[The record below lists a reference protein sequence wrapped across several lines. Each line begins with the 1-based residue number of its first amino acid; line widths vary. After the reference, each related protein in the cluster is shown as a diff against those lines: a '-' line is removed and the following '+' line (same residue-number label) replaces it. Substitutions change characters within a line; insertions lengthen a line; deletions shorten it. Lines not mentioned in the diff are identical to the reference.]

1 MQLGIFAK
9 TFDRP
14 DVASCLQAV
23 ADAGITAIQ
32 FNLSV
37 AGLPTIP
44 DEPVADEIVQ
54 RIRAAAAQSGVAL
67 DAISGTFNA
76 SHPDPAQR
84 QTYVARFPYLC
95 AVARD
100 LQIGIITLSSGSR
113 DPDDMWRWHP
123 DNTTPQAWADSR
135 ATLQTLAALADDHR
149 LTLAVEP
156 EHSNVVATADQ
167 AIAMLDQVG
176 SPTLKLV
183 YDAANLLDPD
193 DYDPAAAAAAIA
205 RDIATLGPHIA
216 LGHAKELITDR
227 APAAPGEGL
236 LPWPLI
242 VQRLHEAGFDGTLVI
257 HGLPETSVP
266 LAVTTLGAAL
276 AAATTHER
284 ASAMGRLQI
293 GGASLIYQTI
303 DAADGGS
310 MPFVF
315 QHAWAATRTSPSA
328 MSEMHRPPR

>member
-14 DVASCLQAV
+14 NVASCLQAV
-23 ADAGITAIQ
+23 ADAGIPTTQ

-37 AGLPTIP
+37 TGLPTIP
-44 DEPVADEIVQ
+44 DAPVPDDVVTAIRNAADQAGVEL
-54 RIRAAAAQSGVAL
+54 AAL
-67 DAISGTFNA
+67 SGTFNA
-76 SHPDPAQR
+76 AHPDPAQR
-84 QTYVARFPYLC
+84 QTYLARFPHLC
-95 AVARD
+95 AAARD

-113 DPDDMWRWHP
+113 DPGDMWRWHP

-135 ATLQTLAALADDHR
+135 TTLEALATLAEDYD

-156 EHSNVVATADQ
+156 EHSNVVANADQ
-167 AIAMLDQVG
+167 AITMLNEVG
-176 SPTLKLV
+176 SSALKLV

-193 DYDPAAAAAAIA
+193 GFDAAAAAAAIT

-216 LGHAKELITDR
+216 LGHAKELIPER

-242 VQRLHEAGFDGTLVI
+242 VQKLHENGFAGSLVI

-266 LAVTTLGAAL
+266 IAVTTLDAAL
-276 AAATTHER
+276 AVAAT
-284 ASAMGRLQI
+284 
-293 GGASLIYQTI
+293 
-303 DAADGGS
+303 
-310 MPFVF
+310 P
-315 QHAWAATRTSPSA
+315 
-328 MSEMHRPPR
+328 

>member
-14 DVASCLQAV
+14 NLASCLQAV
-23 ADAGITAIQ
+23 ADAGIPATQ

-44 DEPVADEIVQ
+44 DEPVPDDVVDA
-54 RIRAAAAQSGVAL
+54 IRAGADQAGVAL
-67 DAISGTFNA
+67 AAISGTFNA
-76 SHPDPAQR
+76 AHPDPAHR
-84 QTYVARFPYLC
+84 KTYLARFPHLC

-123 DNTTPQAWADSR
+123 ENTTPQAWADSR
-135 ATLQTLAALADDHR
+135 ITLQGLATLAEDHG
-149 LTLAVEP
+149 LSLAVEP

-167 AIAMLDQVG
+167 AITMLNQIG
-176 SPTLKLV
+176 SPAIKLV

-193 DYDPAAAAAAIA
+193 DYDPTIAAAAIT

-216 LGHAKELITDR
+216 LGHAKELIAER
-227 APAAPGEGL
+227 APVAPGEGL

-242 VQRLHEAGFDGTLVI
+242 VQTLHEAGFDGTLVI
-257 HGLPETSVP
+257 HGLPEASVP
-266 LAVTTLGAAL
+266 LAVTTLEAAL
-276 AAATTHER
+276 AVAPTT
-284 ASAMGRLQI
+284 
-293 GGASLIYQTI
+293 
-303 DAADGGS
+303 
-310 MPFVF
+310 
-315 QHAWAATRTSPSA
+315 
-328 MSEMHRPPR
+328 

>member
-23 ADAGITAIQ
+23 ADAGIPTTQ

-44 DEPVADEIVQ
+44 DEPVPDDVVDA
-54 RIRAAAAQSGVAL
+54 IRAAADQAGVAL
-67 DAISGTFNA
+67 AAISGTFNA
-76 SHPDPAQR
+76 AHPDPAQR
-84 QTYVARFPYLC
+84 QAFLARFPHLC

-113 DPDDMWRWHP
+113 DPQDMWRWHP

-135 ATLQTLAALADDHR
+135 TTLRALVTLAEDHG

-156 EHSNVVATADQ
+156 EHSNVVASADQ
-167 AIAMLDQVG
+167 AITMLDQIG
-176 SPTLKLV
+176 SPALKII

-193 DYDPAAAAAAIA
+193 CYDRAGAAAAIT

-216 LGHAKELITDR
+216 LGHAKELVADR
-227 APAAPGEGL
+227 APAAPGTGL

-242 VQRLHEAGFDGTLVI
+242 VQTLYEAGFDGILVI
-257 HGLPETSVP
+257 HGLPEATVP
-266 LAVTTLGAAL
+266 LAVTTLEAAL
-276 AAATTHER
+276 AAAPT
-284 ASAMGRLQI
+284 
-293 GGASLIYQTI
+293 
-303 DAADGGS
+303 
-310 MPFVF
+310 P
-315 QHAWAATRTSPSA
+315 
-328 MSEMHRPPR
+328 

>member
-14 DVASCLQAV
+14 NVASCLQAV
-23 ADAGITAIQ
+23 ADAGIPATQ

-44 DEPVADEIVQ
+44 DQAVPDEVVET
-54 RIRAAAAQSGVAL
+54 IRAAADQAGVAL
-67 DAISGTFNA
+67 AAISGTFNSA
-76 SHPDPAQR
+76 HPDPAHR
-84 QTYVARFPYLC
+84 QTYLARFPHLC

-113 DPDDMWRWHP
+113 DPQDMWRWHP

-135 ATLQTLAALADDHR
+135 TTLQALAALAEDYG

-156 EHSNVVATADQ
+156 EHSNVLATADQ
-167 AIAMLDQVG
+167 AITMLDQIG
-176 SPTLKLV
+176 SPALKII

-193 DYDPAAAAAAIA
+193 GFDPAAAAAAIT

-216 LGHAKELITDR
+216 LGHAKELIADR
-227 APAAPGEGL
+227 APAAPGTGL

-242 VQRLHEAGFDGTLVI
+242 VQTLHEAGFDGALVI

-266 LAVTTLGAAL
+266 LAVTSLEAAL
-276 AAATTHER
+276 AVAPTT
-284 ASAMGRLQI
+284 
-293 GGASLIYQTI
+293 
-303 DAADGGS
+303 
-310 MPFVF
+310 
-315 QHAWAATRTSPSA
+315 
-328 MSEMHRPPR
+328 

>member
-14 DVASCLQAV
+14 EVASCLQAV
-23 ADAGITAIQ
+23 ADAGIRATQ

-44 DEPVADEIVQ
+44 DEPVPDEIIQ
-54 RIRAAAAQSGVAL
+54 RIRAAADQAGVAL
-67 DAISGTFNA
+67 AAISGTFNA
-76 SHPDPAQR
+76 AHPDPAQR
-84 QTYVARFPYLC
+84 QIYLARFPHLC

-113 DPDDMWRWHP
+113 EPQDMWRWHP

-135 ATLQTLAALADDHR
+135 TTLQALAARAEDHG

-167 AIAMLDQVG
+167 AITMLDQIG
-176 SPTLKLV
+176 SPALKIV

-193 DYDPAAAAAAIA
+193 GYDPAAAAAAIT
-205 RDIATLGPHIA
+205 RDIATLGPHMA
-216 LGHAKELITDR
+216 LGHAKELIAHR
-227 APAAPGEGL
+227 APAAPGAGL

-242 VQRLHEAGFDGTLVI
+242 VQTLHEAGFDGTLVI
-257 HGLPETSVP
+257 HGLPEASVP
-266 LAVTTLGAAL
+266 LALTTLEAAL
-276 AAATTHER
+276 ATAPTT
-284 ASAMGRLQI
+284 
-293 GGASLIYQTI
+293 
-303 DAADGGS
+303 
-310 MPFVF
+310 
-315 QHAWAATRTSPSA
+315 
-328 MSEMHRPPR
+328 

>member
-23 ADAGITAIQ
+23 ADAGIPATQ

-44 DEPVADEIVQ
+44 DQAVPDDVVDA
-54 RIRAAAAQSGVAL
+54 IRAAADQAGVAL
-67 DAISGTFNA
+67 AAISGTFNSA
-76 SHPDPAQR
+76 HPDPAHR
-84 QTYVARFPYLC
+84 QTYLARFPHLC

-113 DPDDMWRWHP
+113 DPQDMWRRHP

-135 ATLQTLAALADDHR
+135 TTLQALAALAEDYG

-156 EHSNVVATADQ
+156 EHSNVLATADQ
-167 AIAMLDQVG
+167 AITMLDQIG
-176 SPTLKLV
+176 SPALKII

-193 DYDPAAAAAAIA
+193 SYDPAAAAAAITH
-205 RDIATLGPHIA
+205 DIATLVPHIA
-216 LGHAKELITDR
+216 LGHAKELIADR
-227 APAAPGEGL
+227 APAAPGTGL

-242 VQRLHEAGFDGTLVI
+242 VQTLHEAGFDGALVI

-266 LAVTTLGAAL
+266 LAVTSLEAAL
-276 AAATTHER
+276 AVAPTT
-284 ASAMGRLQI
+284 
-293 GGASLIYQTI
+293 
-303 DAADGGS
+303 
-310 MPFVF
+310 
-315 QHAWAATRTSPSA
+315 
-328 MSEMHRPPR
+328 

>member
-14 DVASCLQAV
+14 NVASCLQAV
-23 ADAGITAIQ
+23 ADAGIPATQ

-37 AGLPTIP
+37 AGLPTLP
-44 DEPVADEIVQ
+44 DAPVPNDVVDA
-54 RIRAAAAQSGVAL
+54 IRAGADQAGVAL
-67 DAISGTFNA
+67 AAISGTFNTA
-76 SHPDPAQR
+76 HPDSAHR
-84 QTYVARFPYLC
+84 QTYLARFPHLC

-113 DPDDMWRWHP
+113 DPQDMWRWHP

-135 ATLQTLAALADDHR
+135 TTLQALAALAEDYG

-156 EHSNVVATADQ
+156 EHSNVLATADQ
-167 AIAMLDQVG
+167 AITMLDQIG
-176 SPTLKLV
+176 SPALKII

-193 DYDPAAAAAAIA
+193 GYDPAAAAAAIT

-216 LGHAKELITDR
+216 LGHAKDLIADR
-227 APAAPGEGL
+227 APAAPGTGL

-242 VQRLHEAGFDGTLVI
+242 VQTLHEAGFDGALVI

-266 LAVTTLGAAL
+266 LAVTSLEAAL
-276 AAATTHER
+276 AVAPTT
-284 ASAMGRLQI
+284 
-293 GGASLIYQTI
+293 
-303 DAADGGS
+303 
-310 MPFVF
+310 
-315 QHAWAATRTSPSA
+315 
-328 MSEMHRPPR
+328 

>member
-14 DVASCLQAV
+14 NLASCLQAV
-23 ADAGITAIQ
+23 ADAGIPATQ

-37 AGLPTIP
+37 AGLPTLP
-44 DEPVADEIVQ
+44 DAPVPNDVVDA
-54 RIRAAAAQSGVAL
+54 IRAGADQAGVAL
-67 DAISGTFNA
+67 AAISGTFNSA
-76 SHPDPAQR
+76 HPDPAHR
-84 QTYVARFPYLC
+84 QTYLARFPHLC

-113 DPDDMWRWHP
+113 DPQDMWRWHP

-135 ATLQTLAALADDHR
+135 TTLQALAALAEDYG

-156 EHSNVVATADQ
+156 EHSNVLATADQ
-167 AIAMLDQVG
+167 AITMLDQIG
-176 SPTLKLV
+176 SPALKII

-193 DYDPAAAAAAIA
+193 GYDPAAAAAAIT

-216 LGHAKELITDR
+216 LGHAKELIADR
-227 APAAPGEGL
+227 APAAPGTGL

-242 VQRLHEAGFDGTLVI
+242 VQTLHEAGFDGALVI

-266 LAVTTLGAAL
+266 LAVTSLEAAL
-276 AAATTHER
+276 AVAPTT
-284 ASAMGRLQI
+284 
-293 GGASLIYQTI
+293 
-303 DAADGGS
+303 
-310 MPFVF
+310 
-315 QHAWAATRTSPSA
+315 
-328 MSEMHRPPR
+328 